1 VEAQMPRY
9 TIDTDAQF
17 DKTLADLANGGSKAD
32 VIRRAVQTYSYLKS
46 QVPNQNS
53 GQRVSITD
61 ADGKVKKD
69 VILP

>member
-1 VEAQMPRY
+1 MPRY
-9 TIDTDAQF
+9 TIDIDDQF
-17 DKTLADLANGGSKAD
+17 DKTLTELANGGSKAD

-53 GQRVSITD
+53 DKRVSITD
-61 ADGKVKKD
+61 ADGNVKKD

>member
-1 VEAQMPRY
+1 MPRY
-9 TIDTDAQF
+9 TIDTDDQF
-17 DKTLADLANGGSKAD
+17 DKTLTELAKGGSKAD

-53 GQRVSITD
+53 DKRVSITD
-61 ADGKVKKD
+61 ADGNVKKD